1 MNDLRELD
9 KTVTRIQHTV
19 FECKQLMDE
28 LDASL
33 KATNDALSKEDQVI
47 KDSIKHTQELLD
59 AAKKDSDERKN
70 KKSRI
75 VNR

>member
-1 MNDLRELD
+1 
-9 KTVTRIQHTV
+9 
-19 FECKQLMDE
+19 MDE